1 VDSGYTER
9 ALAFDC
15 NGQTLIGVVAAPARP
30 AERGVLIVVGGPQY
44 RCGSHRQFVLLARHL
59 ASHGMASM
67 RFDYTGM
74 GDSTGAL
81 RNFEHIEHDIRAAI
95 DQFLAAAPGLT
106 KLYLWGLCDAATASI
121 FYAPGDTRVTGMV
134 LLNPWARTERGE
146 AKAFLKHYYLRR
158 MLDRSFWNKAV
169 SRRLDVKASMAGL
182 CNVFRQ
188 SREKGQS
195 AAATQAALPQ
205 RMASAL
211 ERFRGRILLVLS
223 GNDLT
228 AKEFLD
234 ATREEPRWR
243 ALGATLQIK
252 RVDLAEAN
260 HTFST
265 RAWRDQVAELTSA
278 WVSEA

>member
-67 RFDYTGM
+67 RFDYRGM

-106 KLYLWGLCDAATASI
+106 KL
-121 FYAPGDTRVTGMV
+121 
-134 LLNPWARTERGE
+134 
-146 AKAFLKHYYLRR
+146 
-158 MLDRSFWNKAV
+158 
-169 SRRLDVKASMAGL
+169 
-182 CNVFRQ
+182 
-188 SREKGQS
+188 
-195 AAATQAALPQ
+195 
-205 RMASAL
+205 
-211 ERFRGRILLVLS
+211 
-223 GNDLT
+223 
-228 AKEFLD
+228 
-234 ATREEPRWR
+234 
-243 ALGATLQIK
+243 
-252 RVDLAEAN
+252 
-260 HTFST
+260 
-265 RAWRDQVAELTSA
+265 
-278 WVSEA
+278 